1 MKKLFFTLLTVLLV
15 LGCTACG
22 QEKGIGKVTIKE
34 NKATASAMTPGPGDH
49 KTLVVFFSAS
59 GNTARLANTLAS
71 ALQADRLELKPA
83 QPYTA
88 QDLDY
93 NTPGVRS
100 TVEQK
105 DESSRPQLAGT
116 IGDLKQYDTVYI
128 GYPIWWG
135 LAPRLMYTFVESVD
149 LTGKR
154 VIPFC
159 TSGGG
164 GMGAS
169 GEALAAAAKG
179 RGSWLSGKEFAPS
192 ATSDELKAWAGRL

>member
-1 MKKLFFTLLTVLLV
+1 MKKLLFMLLAVLLV

-22 QEKGIGKVTIKE
+22 QEKGAGKVKTSEKT
-34 NKATASAMTPGPGDH
+34 AAASALTEGAGNH
-49 KTLVVFFSAS
+49 KTLVVFYSAS
-59 GNTARLANTLAS
+59 GRTARLANTLAS
-71 ALQADRLELKPA
+71 TLQADILELQPA
-83 QPYTA
+83 QPYTDH
-88 QDLDY
+88 DLDY

-135 LAPRLMYTFVESVD
+135 LAPRLIYTFVDTAD
-149 LTGKR
+149 LTGKKI
-154 VIPFC
+154 IPFC

-179 RGSWLSGKEFAPS
+179 KGNWLSGREFTPS
-192 ATSDELKAWAGRL
+192 ATSAELKAWADKL